1 MISFSKNYLTISE
14 AARYLG
20 VSQMTL
26 RRWHND
32 GTFSA
37 SYVTPGGHRY
47 YSLADLNKKTKGI
60 LRLAQEW
67 VHAETPFVP
76 ESDFYCQTSD
86 VFKTRFE
93 RMVHEMDANPLFIKT
108 ASLISSAAGEIG
120 SNSYDHNIGNWPDV
134 PGIFFA
140 YDLGKRIIILAD
152 RGQGVLKTLQ
162 RVRPNLVSDQEALH
176 VAFTE
181 ILTSRENEHRG
192 NGLKYTKDA
201 LNLADATLNFQS
213 GTATL
218 RIQKG
223 ILKFKTEKTPDPI
236 HGCLSVI
243 EF

>member
-1 MISFSKNYLTISE
+1 MSNLSKNHLSISE
-14 AARYLG
+14 AAKYLG

-32 GTFSA
+32 GVFLA
-37 SYVTPGGHRY
+37 SYISPGGHRY

-67 VHAETPFVP
+67 VHTQTPTVP
-76 ESDFYCQTSD
+76 ESDFYCATSD
-86 VFKTRFE
+86 VFKTRYE
-93 RMVHEMDANPLFIKT
+93 RMVHEMDENPVFAKT

-120 SNSYDHNIGNWPDV
+120 NNSYDHNIGNWPDV
-134 PGIFFA
+134 SGIFFA

-152 RGQGVLKTLQ
+152 RGQGVLKTLV
-162 RVRPNLVSDQEALH
+162 RVRPNLQSDEEALQ

-201 LNLADATLNFQS
+201 LNLADAILTFQS
-213 GTATL
+213 GASTL

-223 ILKFKTEKTPDPI
+223 VLKFKTEKGTDPI